1 MVKNQPAHAGDIRDA
16 SLIPGSERSPGGGH
30 GNPLQYSCL
39 ENLMDREAWRVTMH
53 TVAQSWTGLKRLSTP
68 ASMFSSWRKAD
79 FTLYVPSL
87 GYACVWSREGAFL
100 VLPLC
105 LLFLFNVLEFLFP
118 CQDQD
123 LIVFKTQVK
132 TSIKTFFS
140 NASRR
145 EPISLFGF
153 MEEDRDIINP

>member
-1 MVKNQPAHAGDIRDA
+1 
-16 SLIPGSERSPGGGH
+16 
-30 GNPLQYSCL
+30 
-39 ENLMDREAWRVTMH
+39 
-53 TVAQSWTGLKRLSTP
+53 
-68 ASMFSSWRKAD
+68 MFSSWRKAG

-87 GYACVWSREGAFL
+87 GCACVCSREGAFL

-123 LIVFKTQVK
+123 LIAFKTQVK
-132 TSIKTFFS
+132 TSIETFFS

-145 EPISLFGF
+145 EPISLFGSV
-153 MEEDRDIINP
+153 EEDWDIINA